1 MFPHYRIVDVADA
14 LGLSTAT
21 VSKVI
26 HGKTEKISDEV
37 ELEHIIF
44 INDVTQILSEKWN
57 IQPEQVYYFLK
68 DDTDLL
74 NDYLLKHYD
83 VLQLLDEAEL
93 IGNIEKYCGEQGITI
108 PIMQESND
116 CEPAEIE

>member
-1 MFPHYRIVDVADA
+1 MEQGEFE
-14 LGLSTAT
+14 TN
-21 VSKVI
+21 
-26 HGKTEKISDEV
+26 TEKISDEV